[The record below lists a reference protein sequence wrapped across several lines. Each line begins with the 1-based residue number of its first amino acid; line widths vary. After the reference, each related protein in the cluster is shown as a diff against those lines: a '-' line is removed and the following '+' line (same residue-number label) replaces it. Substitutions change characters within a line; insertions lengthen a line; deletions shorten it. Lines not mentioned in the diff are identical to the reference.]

1 MDREKESI
9 IQKQE
14 GDKQFKVFES
24 SKFFILS
31 TFFLIIETLQK
42 FCKIISVNI
51 RILKILLRYYL
62 SINYLKI

>member
-14 GDKQFKVFES
+14 GDKQFKVLES

-31 TFFLIIETLQK
+31 TFLLIIEILQK
-42 FCKIISVNI
+42 FFL
-51 RILKILLRYYL
+51 ILYQ
-62 SINYLKI
+62 